1 MTVSILIL
9 NRPSPIVRHISEGA
23 MRHRSYSVILT
34 VAAFASLAGCSSSQR
49 LTPVQGKLYIGDQPA
64 QGGTGF
70 VTFHPDASK
79 GNKWMEESVGEI
91 KEDGT
96 YVLNARGA
104 AGAAPGWY
112 KVAVNYSEVL
122 NPANPYVTKWLM
134 PQPEK
139 YGDWNKS
146 GISVEV
152 VEKPQPG
159 QYDIKLPAMAGST

>member
-1 MTVSILIL
+1 MHYRGCLIGVL
-9 NRPSPIVRHISEGA
+9 FI
-23 MRHRSYSVILT
+23 
-34 VAAFASLAGCSSSQR
+34 SLASVASCGTGER
-49 LTPVQGKLYIGDQPA
+49 LTAVEGKLYVGDQLA

-79 GNKWMEESVGEI
+79 GNKWMEEAVGEV

-96 YVLNARGA
+96 YSLSARGKP
-104 AGAAPGWY
+104 GAVPGWY
-112 KVAVNYSEVL
+112 KVAVNYSEVM

-146 GISVEV
+146 GISIEV
-152 VEKPQPG
+152 VEKPDAG
-159 QYDIKLPAMAGST
+159 RYDIKLPALK